1 MNVHGRSW
9 TLEDTCTLVSL
20 AKEGMPVSVI
30 SLKLKRSLADVLVKL
45 NDLGL
50 APPMEA

>member
-1 MNVHGRSW
+1 MNATGPNWS
-9 TLEDTCTLVSL
+9 LEETHTLVSL

-30 SLKLKRSLADVLVKL
+30 SLKLKRSLAEVLTKL

-50 APPMEA
+50 APPVES

>member
-1 MNVHGRSW
+1 MNATHSSW
-9 TLEDTCTLVSL
+9 SLEKTHALVSL

-30 SLKLKRSLADVLVKL
+30 SLKLKRSMADVLAKL

-50 APPMEA
+50 APPVDA